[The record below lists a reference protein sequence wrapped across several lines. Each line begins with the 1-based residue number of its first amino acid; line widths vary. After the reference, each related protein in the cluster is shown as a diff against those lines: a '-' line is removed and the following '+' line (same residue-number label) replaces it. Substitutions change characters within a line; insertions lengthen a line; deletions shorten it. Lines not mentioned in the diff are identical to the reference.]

1 MGIVEIEEI
10 IIGLLFIATLVGIVV
25 KRLGMPYTVG
35 LVIVGLALELLR
47 SLSPASA
54 EILNPENIRGL
65 LIPQL
70 ILGILVPPL
79 IFEAAFHIKFDD
91 LQRNLLIILGLAVP
105 GVIVTMFI
113 VGSVV
118 SWGTG
123 LALPVALV
131 FGALIA
137 ATDPVAVVALFGSL
151 GVPKRL
157 QTLLEGESLFNDG
170 TAIVVYTLMLS
181 IVATGE
187 FNLATSVLD
196 FFIVAGGGIVLGLAL
211 GSLTSRIILRV
222 NDHLLEAMLTLVL
235 AYGAY
240 LIAEQFHVSGV
251 LAVVA
256 AGLISGNI
264 GPRGMSPTS
273 RIAIFNF
280 WEYAAFLANSI
291 VFLLLGLVINLRSVL
306 DNWQAILLA
315 IGAVLVARAIVI
327 YTLGRL
333 GKSVSLKWQHVLY
346 WGGLRGAISLALALS
361 LPASLGLANV
371 ELIQDMAFGVVL
383 FTILGQ
389 GGTMSTLLNHFKII
403 QLQPVQAEYDKR
415 QARAVAAQL
424 AYDHLQEMNRKGM
437 ISNHA
442 WELLEPSMSRNIDT
456 MRQAV
461 REIISSDSSVEV
473 SELNS
478 AYREGLRVQRDAFN
492 NLHVSGSIS
501 EEAFSDLSAEIDE
514 ALSNEEFSYA
524 ELLFQRAKDSPP
536 LTRLLTAV
544 IHQDDMQQVSTVLG
558 IMGVPI
564 TSFVSSSGQGPVD
577 QVTLMMAIEENQQAE
592 VIDALARCCQEPI
605 EKEPGILDMVLAGQ
619 PNQAE
624 AVNGPVDVYVL
635 EIEHYEEF

>member
-35 LVIVGLALELLR
+35 LVIVGLALELMR

-91 LQRNLLIILGLAVP
+91 LRRNLWIILGLAVP
-105 GVIVTMFI
+105 GVILTMFI
-113 VGSVV
+113 VGGVV

-170 TAIVVYTLMLS
+170 TAIVIYTLMLS

-211 GSLTSRIILRV
+211 GSLTSRIILQV
-222 NDHLLEAMLTLVL
+222 NDHLLEAMLTLIL
-235 AYGAY
+235 AYGSY
-240 LIAEQFHVSGV
+240 LIAEELHVSGV

-315 IGAVLVARAIVI
+315 IGAVLAARAIVI

-333 GKSVSLKWQHVLY
+333 GKNISIRWQHVLY

-361 LPASLGLANV
+361 LPATLGIANV
-371 ELIQDMAFGVVL
+371 ELLQDMAFGVVL

-389 GGTMSTLLNHFKII
+389 GGTMSTLLTRLKVT
-403 QLQPVQAEYDKR
+403 QLHPSQAEYDKR
-415 QARAVAAQL
+415 QARAVAAQS
-424 AYDHLQEMNRKGM
+424 AYDHIQEMNRQGM

-442 WELLEPSMSRNIDT
+442 WEMLEPSMLRSIES

-461 REIISSDSSVEV
+461 REIVSSDSSVEV
-473 SELNS
+473 SELNN

-492 NLHVSGSIS
+492 SLHLSGSIS

-524 ELLFQRAKDSPP
+524 ELLFPRAKESPP
-536 LTRLLTAV
+536 LTRLLTTV

-558 IMGVPI
+558 IMGIPI
-564 TSFVSSSGQGPVD
+564 VSFASAAGAGPAD
-577 QVTLMMAIEENQQAE
+577 RITLMIAVEESQQAE
-592 VIDALARCCQEPI
+592 VIDALARCCEETVDHQ
-605 EKEPGILDMVLAGQ
+605 PGILDLVLAGQ
-619 PNQAE
+619 GEQAVS
-624 AVNGPVDVYVL
+624 ANGKIKVYVF